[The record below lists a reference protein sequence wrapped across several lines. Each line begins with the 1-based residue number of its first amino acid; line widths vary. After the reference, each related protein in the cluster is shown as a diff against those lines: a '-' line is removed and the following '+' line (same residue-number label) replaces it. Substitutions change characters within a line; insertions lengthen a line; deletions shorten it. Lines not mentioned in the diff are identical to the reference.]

1 MKKTIAISS
10 VALIILAFG
19 LVAVGPFLTIYA
31 IKDSLSTPDA
41 KNISKYV
48 NFPVL
53 RQNIKGQLGTVL
65 SDRMSDAL
73 GNNPLGAVVSG
84 FSANLADHIVE
95 SFVTPAG
102 LRALMSGRDPAS
114 IDTTDDTTGENQE
127 LSSTS
132 FNYDSH
138 DQFSIY
144 FDGYN
149 GKQVRIVL
157 EREGLDWQLTNIL
170 PLN

>member
-10 VALIILAFG
+10 IALVILAFG
-19 LVAVGPFLTIYA
+19 FAAIGPFLTIYA
-31 IKDSLSTPDA
+31 IKDSLSTSDA
-41 KNISKYV
+41 KNIRKYV

-65 SDRMSDAL
+65 TDRVSDAL
-73 GNNPLGAVVSG
+73 GGSPLGAVVSDL
-84 FSANLADHIVE
+84 SANLADRMVE

-102 LRALMSGRDPAS
+102 LQALMSGRDPAS
-114 IDTTDDTTGENQE
+114 IDTTDDNTSENQE
-127 LSSTS
+127 LSNAS

-149 GKQVRIVL
+149 GKQVRIIL

-170 PLN
+170 PPN